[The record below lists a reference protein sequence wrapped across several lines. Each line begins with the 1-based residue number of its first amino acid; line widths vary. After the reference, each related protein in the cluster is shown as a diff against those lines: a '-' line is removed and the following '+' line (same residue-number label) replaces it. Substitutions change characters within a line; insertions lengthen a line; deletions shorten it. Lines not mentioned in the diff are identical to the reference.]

1 MGAPSRGSHAPMRLP
16 FIPREEKFYELFV
29 DDANNVLAS
38 ARLLG
43 EFFRSYDQ
51 RERLA
56 SQLRDLE
63 RKGVG
68 ISHDIGHQL
77 EHTFV
82 TPFDREDIHQLIS
95 RLDDVLD
102 FVEEVADTCILYK
115 IDAPTATAAAQTEII
130 VKQCEEIHRALE
142 KLKGFRD
149 IGPHWIE
156 IHRLENDGDRIARK
170 AIADLFTNGKD
181 PVEIIKWK
189 DIYALLEDTIDAC
202 EDVANVIERIVVKH
216 A

>member
-1 MGAPSRGSHAPMRLP
+1 MRLP
-16 FIPREEKFYELFV
+16 FIPREEKFFDLFV
-29 DDANNVLAS
+29 EDAQNVLAG
-38 ARLLG
+38 ARLLE

-63 RKGVG
+63 RRGDG
-68 ISHDIGHQL
+68 ISHDIGQRL
-77 EHTFV
+77 ESTFV

-102 FVEEVADTCILYK
+102 FIEEVADTCILYK
-115 IDAPTATAAAQTEII
+115 IEEPTPPAIEQTAIVVKQAEEI
-130 VKQCEEIHRALE
+130 VKALE
-142 KLKGFRD
+142 RLKGFKNLA
-149 IGPHWIE
+149 PHWIE
-156 IHRLENDGDRIARK
+156 IHRLENDGDRIARQ
-170 AIADLFTNGKD
+170 AMADLFTNGTD

-189 DIYALLEDTIDAC
+189 DLYALLEDAIDSC

>member
-1 MGAPSRGSHAPMRLP
+1 MRLP
-16 FIPREEKFYELFV
+16 FIPREEKFFELFV
-29 DDANNVLAS
+29 DDARNVLAG
-38 ARLLG
+38 ARLL
-43 EFFRSYDQ
+43 EELFRSYDQ

-63 RKGVG
+63 REGDVLSHG
-68 ISHDIGHQL
+68 IGQKL

-102 FVEEVADTCILYK
+102 FIEEVADTCILYK
-115 IDAPTATAAAQTEII
+115 IDAPTPQALAQAEII
-130 VKQCEEIHRALE
+130 VKQGEEIVRALE
-142 KLKGFRD
+142 KLRGFKNVS
-149 IGPHWIE
+149 PHWIE
-156 IHRLENDGDRIARK
+156 IHRLENEGDRVARQ
-170 AIADLFTNGKD
+170 AIADLFTDGAD
-181 PVEIIKWK
+181 PLETIKWK
-189 DIYALLEDTIDAC
+189 DVYALLEDTIDAC

>member
-16 FIPREEKFYELFV
+16 FIPREEKFFELFV
-29 DDANNVLAS
+29 DDANNVLAG
-38 ARLLG
+38 ARLLE

-51 RERLA
+51 RERIA

-63 RKGVG
+63 RKGDG
-68 ISHDIGHQL
+68 LSHDIGQKL

-115 IDAPTATAAAQTEII
+115 IDAPTQTAQAQAEII
-130 VKQCEEIHRALE
+130 TRQCEEIMRALE
-142 KLKGFRD
+142 KLKGFKE

-156 IHRLENDGDRIARK
+156 IHRLENDGDRIVRQAM
-170 AIADLFTNGKD
+170 ADLFTDGAD
-181 PVEIIKWK
+181 PMEVIKWK
-189 DIYALLEDTIDAC
+189 DLYALLEDTIDAC

>member
-1 MGAPSRGSHAPMRLP
+1 MRLP
-16 FIPREEKFYELFV
+16 FIPREEKFFELFL
-29 DDANNVLAS
+29 DDANNVLAG
-38 ARLLG
+38 ARLLE

-63 RKGVG
+63 RKGDG
-68 ISHDIGHQL
+68 ISHDIGEKL

-115 IDAPTATAAAQTEII
+115 IEEPTPIAASQAVII
-130 VKQCEEIHRALE
+130 VQQCEELVRGLE
-142 KLKGFRD
+142 KLKGFK
-149 IGPHWIE
+149 GVAPHWIE
-156 IHRLENDGDRIARK
+156 VHRLENEGDRIVRR
-170 AIADLFTNGKD
+170 AIADLFTNGND
-181 PVEIIKWK
+181 AVEIIKWK
-189 DIYALLEDTIDAC
+189 DVYSILEDTIDSC